1 MKERIPSEFVK
12 WELKLSFELSEF
24 VSSSGSNSKQGRN
37 TCNFIIINL
46 WMWKWKWRWR
56 NGQLDEKEE
65 CCADSTP
72 GLKSITVNKRKL
84 NNKHT

>member
-56 NGQLDEKEE
+56 RGQQDEKEE
-65 CCADSTP
+65 
-72 GLKSITVNKRKL
+72 KIRRKV
-84 NNKHT
+84 KERIPS